1 MLISMVYTFTN
12 EMQITFLKTVGGVL
26 LTNEA
31 LCVQYNGKQYMI
43 LIYRRKEKIKFIRI
57 FMFISV

>member
-1 MLISMVYTFTN
+1 MLMFMVYTFTN
-12 EMQITFLKTVGGVL
+12 EMQMTFWKIVGGFIL
-26 LTNEA
+26 KNEA

-43 LIYRRKEKIKFIRI
+43 LIYREKKFIRI